1 MKTHFRLQLYVIKI
15 ASTRISGFCMFWH
28 TTKTNTKK
36 CCSLYAFDRTTNA
49 KTAKNW
55 HSADCATRVYAARS
69 TVVWKLN
76 WNALS
81 NNATHLTLKSAYGG
95 WYDAENNKLTVPFLF
110 FHCVRSTH
118 THTHMRLVMRKQWR
132 VTRHVCARRTSNNDV
147 PECDW
152 ATLACVRAC
161 VLCSIHDCIRIAL
174 KSSILTLFEMHVCAF
189 FRVKSIVVG
198 ACARCG
204 SGRYCLGI
212 NCSCFLLLF
221 ALSFSLRSLELR
233 AIQCCLHFSIALF
246 DAIEFLFVHFGY
258 YALLRLRLRF
268 FCCGPVRCPA

>member
-1 MKTHFRLQLYVIKI
+1 MKTEL
-15 ASTRISGFCMFWH
+15 
-28 TTKTNTKK
+28 K
-36 CCSLYAFDRTTNA
+36 CTFKQRYTFDVEKCLWWLVRCRKQQINGPLSILSLRTQ
-49 KTAKNW
+49 
-55 HSADCATRVYAARS
+55 H
-69 TVVWKLN
+69 
-76 WNALS
+76 
-81 NNATHLTLKSAYGG
+81 
-95 WYDAENNKLTVPFLF
+95 
-110 FHCVRSTH
+110 TH

-212 NCSCFLLLF
+212 NCSWF
-221 ALSFSLRSLELR
+221 FS
-233 AIQCCLHFSIALF
+233 CLPSHS
-246 DAIEFLFVHFGY
+246 H
-258 YALLRLRLRF
+258 
-268 FCCGPVRCPA
+268 CVRWNYEQSNAVCISP